1 MRFLQFVVFLLLISI
16 TGFAQSGSGDVARYA
31 ELASIS
37 QSIRLYP
44 NPATEYI
51 NVKFDHVK
59 AEHVTIV
66 VHNVI
71 GNEMKVEVEVV
82 DQHEVQVK
90 VKDLAAGYYLLAI
103 RDDETKFRGTYK
115 FLKR

>member
-1 MRFLQFVVFLLLISI
+1 MAGYS
-16 TGFAQSGSGDVARYA
+16 QSGIEYTANA

-37 QSIRLYP
+37 QSIKLYP
-44 NPATEYI
+44 NPATEYV

-59 AEHVTIV
+59 ADNVTIL

-71 GNEMKVEVEVV
+71 GNEMKVEVEKVNE
-82 DQHEVQVK
+82 HEVQVR